1 MVSMTRESCNERSTD
16 KNNRMPEPLPENGRI
31 YIAIVVGG
39 AAILLMILAEMKFF
53 RT

>member
-1 MVSMTRESCNERSTD
+1 MKDQPTKITPW
-16 KNNRMPEPLPENGRI
+16 PEPLPENGHI

-53 RT
+53 GT